1 MDKGALMNDDT
12 VQNDDMQ
19 RDTDVF
25 SPTRDEEVLAEDGAS
40 PAAPADVATQDMPE
54 DYPTTDTEMDPGEV
68 YLGGVADAAG
78 YDVLPE
84 AGDGAVAP
92 VELEHEDEEDARS

>member
-1 MDKGALMNDDT
+1 MNDDT

-19 RDTDVF
+19 RDTDFF
-25 SPTRDEEVLAEDGAS
+25 SPTRDEEVLAEDGAR
-40 PAAPADVATQDMPE
+40 PAAPADVSMQDMPE

-84 AGDGAVAP
+84 GDANTITA